1 MPKRGRR
8 VTVSPVHIVLC
19 GAGKLQIESAED
31 IGESC
36 EKLRVR
42 ETSQEIVVS
51 SRIFPEDGS
60 KLPIVLPRLAGFL
73 CSLELRVSVD

>member
-1 MPKRGRR
+1 MPERGRC
-8 VTVSPVHIVLC
+8 VTVSPVHIVLR

-42 ETSQEIVVS
+42 ETIKKVIVS
-51 SRIFPEDGS
+51 D
-60 KLPIVLPRLAGFL
+60 
-73 CSLELRVSVD
+73 